1 MFFHLNLGLLSSYG
15 GQITKGLLQKNG
27 STLPEQEKSTEICN
41 KKVHSMKRW

>member
-1 MFFHLNLGLLSSYG
+1 MSFHINLGLLLSYC

-41 KKVHSMKRW
+41 KKVHSMKIW

>member
-1 MFFHLNLGLLSSYG
+1 MSFHLNLGLLPSYG
-15 GQITKGLLQKNG
+15 GQIIKGLLQKNG